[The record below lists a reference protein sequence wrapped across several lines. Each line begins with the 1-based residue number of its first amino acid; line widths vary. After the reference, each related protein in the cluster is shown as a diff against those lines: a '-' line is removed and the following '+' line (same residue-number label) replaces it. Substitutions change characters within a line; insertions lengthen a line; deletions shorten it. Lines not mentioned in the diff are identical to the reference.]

1 MLEVSSGWKDEEIA
15 VNEEQPVAAGS
26 ERVAPVPA
34 KKAYSPPQLA
44 VFGDVRDV
52 TMGVSPGVGESGNP
66 VIFRI

>member
-1 MLEVSSGWKDEEIA
+1 M
-15 VNEEQPVAAGS
+15 VNEEQPIVPGS
-26 ERVAPVPA
+26 ERAAPAPA
-34 KKAYSPPQLA
+34 KKAYTPPQLA

>member
-1 MLEVSSGWKDEEIA
+1 MNETKPIA
-15 VNEEQPVAAGS
+15 VGAPNDP
-26 ERVAPVPA
+26 PVPA
-34 KKAYSPPQLA
+34 KRPYSPPRLA

>member
-1 MLEVSSGWKDEEIA
+1 V
-15 VNEEQPVAAGS
+15 VNEEQPVPAEAEPKAPAA
-26 ERVAPVPA
+26 A
-34 KKAYSPPQLA
+34 KKTYSPPRLA

>member
-1 MLEVSSGWKDEEIA
+1 MNETKPRA
-15 VNEEQPVAAGS
+15 VESPSDPPGS
-26 ERVAPVPA
+26 T
-34 KKAYSPPQLA
+34 KKPYSPPQLA

>member
-1 MLEVSSGWKDEEIA
+1 MKHESQGPS
-15 VNEEQPVAAGS
+15 EQRQELLP
-26 ERVAPVPA
+26 AP
-34 KKAYSPPQLA
+34 KKPYSPPLLA